1 MTAAK
6 LVGRHHPVA
15 DVILVVPKW
24 TQIVAQGNTAL
35 VSAKCM
41 SASICMVVV
50 EPSPNIKSGPWTTGR
65 NSVQMICQQQVRW
78 EITDPVPG

>member
-35 VSAKCM
+35 ESAKCM

-50 EPSPNIKSGPWTTGR
+50 EPFPNIKSGPWITGR
-65 NSVQMICQQQVRW
+65 DSVQMICQQQVSW
-78 EITDPVPG
+78 EIADPVPG